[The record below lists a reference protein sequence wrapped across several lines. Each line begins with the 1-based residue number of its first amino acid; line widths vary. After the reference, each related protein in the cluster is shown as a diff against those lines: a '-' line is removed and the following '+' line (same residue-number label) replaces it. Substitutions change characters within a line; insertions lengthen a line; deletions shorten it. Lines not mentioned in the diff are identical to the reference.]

1 MEKVEKVEENLLDK
15 DRIIEIIIDLMKGIE
30 CTTKSG
36 KDKKIFVIESFTE
49 IIKTQLISAEDEKF
63 VDALL
68 VVLPVMIDTFKKLDV
83 NNIISQ
89 VTKNI
94 SSSCC
99 AIF

>member
-1 MEKVEKVEENLLDK
+1 MEKVEKVDTIDQSTIVK
-15 DRIIEIIIDLMKGIE
+15 IVIDLMKGVE
-30 CTTKSG
+30 LTNRSG
-36 KDKKIFVIESFTE
+36 KNKKIFVIEAFTD
-49 IIKTQLISAEDEKF
+49 IMKSQLISAEDEKF